1 MASCLEKFGKKR
13 LFLLVGFLVVVAAI
27 IGIIVGVTSNQ
38 SPSASQGD
46 SDEHGGDKTTKAPV
60 APTGTQTM
68 WPPGSPWLT
77 LRLPDYIVPLHYNL
91 TLWPDLVADTFTGK
105 VAIDLKVSQPTKYIL
120 LHINQLVLQ
129 TPTVYQKLTG
139 ASYAVLRTF
148 EYLPNQFYVIEMS
161 SEIPANNQND
171 DGDMYVVTVDFS
183 GSLVGHIVGFY
194 KSTYTNSQGETRSL
208 ATSKFQP
215 TDARRAFPCFDEP
228 ALKAEFTVILI
239 HQPQYI
245 AISNMPIDVAYT
257 RGDGLVET
265 HFQRSVPMS
274 SYLACFIVCDFKYT
288 ESVTRGGTPI
298 RVYATPD
305 QVNNTL
311 YALDIMRNVTD
322 YFEELFRIPYPLP
335 KLDQIAIPDFVSGAM
350 EHWGLI
356 TYRETNLLYEEGV
369 SSAGN
374 KQRVA
379 SVVAHELA
387 HMWFGNIVTMEWWDD
402 LWLNEGFASFV
413 EYLGV
418 NEAEPDWQMLDQ
430 FIVQDLQ
437 PVYGLDALTT
447 SHPIILPVNRPEEI
461 TEIFDSISYSKG
473 ASVIRMLRS
482 FLGETAFQTGIT
494 QYLTDFSYSTART
507 DDLWS
512 ALGAASNQPVKQI
525 MDTWTKQMGF
535 PVVHFRNT
543 SSGLLVTQE
552 RCLVD
557 RTADTSNSQYDSPY
571 NYTWSIPL
579 SFYQLETKD
588 NPWNDVMDTKEVVI
602 TNWRPDSAKKWIIGN
617 VNRYGYYRVTFD
629 VDVWAAVTQQLQDD
643 HLMFSAADRSGL
655 LDDGFAL
662 ARGGYLSYSVAL
674 DLTKYLDQEEGFLP
688 WDTAVSSL
696 SSVTNLLENTDQFDA
711 WKNYC
716 SSKVRSLADTLGF
729 REGGT
734 HLEQLQRSNVLGFA
748 LRTGDINALNN
759 ASAFFQRWLQGESVP
774 SAFRSLVYRY
784 GMQQDGDEAAWN
796 YMWNKYSTE
805 TLAQDKI
812 RLLYGLAFVPDG
824 NLLRRLLE
832 YSMDE
837 NLIRSQD
844 FNSAVIYV
852 SYTSLGL
859 PIVWDWVREKWP
871 ELVNRF
877 GLDSRA
883 LGRLVPSIV
892 SGFSTDAELQEVL
905 DFFALYPEAG
915 AGARGREQ
923 ALERI
928 RSNIAWQNANLD
940 HIKNWLQDNSAR

>member
-13 LFLLVGFLVVVAAI
+13 LLLLVGFLVVVAAI
-27 IGIIVGVTSNQ
+27 IGLIVGVTTNQ
-38 SPSASQGD
+38 AASTSPGD
-46 SDEHGGDKTTKAPV
+46 SDESAGDEATTAAV
-60 APTGTQTM
+60 PTTTTQTM
-68 WPPGSPWLT
+68 WPPDSPWLT
-77 LRLPDYIVPLHYNL
+77 LRLPDYIVPVHYNL
-91 TLWPDLVADTFTGK
+91 TLQPDLVADTFTGK
-105 VAIDLKVSQPTKYIL
+105 VAMDLKISQPTKYIL
-120 LHINQLVLQ
+120 LHINELELQ
-129 TPTVYQKLTG
+129 TPTVEQKLTG
-139 ASYAVLRTF
+139 ATYNVLRTF
-148 EYLPNQFYVIEMS
+148 EYLPNQFYIIEMS
-161 SEIPANNQND
+161 GEIPANNAND
-171 DGDMYVVTVDFS
+171 AGDMYVVTVDFS

-215 TDARRAFPCFDEP
+215 TDARRAFPHFDEP
-228 ALKAEFTVILI
+228 ALKAEFSTILI
-239 HQPQYI
+239 HEPEYI
-245 AISNMPIDVAYT
+245 AISNMPIEAAYT
-257 RGDGLVET
+257 RPDGLVET

-274 SYLACFIVCDFKYT
+274 SYLSCFIVCDFKYT
-288 ESVTRGGTPI
+288 ESVTHGGTPI

-305 QVNNTL
+305 QVNNTM
-311 YALDIMRNVTD
+311 YALDIMRNITD
-322 YFEELFRIPYPLP
+322 YFEEVFQIPYPLP

-350 EHWGLI
+350 EHWGII

-379 SVVAHELA
+379 SVVSHELA

-482 FLGETAFQTGIT
+482 FLGDTVFQTGIT
-494 QYLTDFSYSTART
+494 QYLTDYSYSTART

-512 ALGAASNQPVKQI
+512 ALATASGEPVKQI

-588 NPWNDVMDTKEVVI
+588 TPWNQVMNTKEVVI
-602 TNWRPDSAKKWIIGN
+602 TNWQPDSAKKWLIGN

-629 VDVWAAVTQQLQDD
+629 DDVWAAVTQQLQDD

-655 LDDGFAL
+655 IDDGFAL

-696 SSVTNLLENTDQFDA
+696 STVTNLLENTDQFDA

-716 SSKVRSLADTLGF
+716 SSKVRPLADTLGF

-734 HLEQLQRSNVLGFA
+734 HLEQL
-748 LRTGDINALNN
+748 GDMNALND
-759 ASAFFQRWLQGESVP
+759 ASDFFQRWLQGQSVP

-784 GMQQDGDEAAWN
+784 GMQQEGDEAAWN
-796 YMWNKYSTE
+796 YMWDKYSTE

-824 NLLRRLLE
+824 ALLSRLLE

-837 NLIRSQD
+837 NRVRSQD
-844 FNSAVIYV
+844 FFSAVTYV
-852 SYTSLGL
+852 SYTQLGL
-859 PIVWDWVREKWP
+859 PIVWDWVRQKWP
-871 ELVNRF
+871 ELANRF
-877 GLDSRA
+877 GLDSRS
-883 LGRLVPSIV
+883 LGRLVPNIV
-892 SGFSTDAELQEVL
+892 SGFSTNAELQEVL
-905 DFFALYPEAG
+905 DFFALYPDAG

-928 RSNIAWQNANLD
+928 RSNIAWQTANLD
-940 HIKNWLQDNSAR
+940 HIRSWLQNNSAR